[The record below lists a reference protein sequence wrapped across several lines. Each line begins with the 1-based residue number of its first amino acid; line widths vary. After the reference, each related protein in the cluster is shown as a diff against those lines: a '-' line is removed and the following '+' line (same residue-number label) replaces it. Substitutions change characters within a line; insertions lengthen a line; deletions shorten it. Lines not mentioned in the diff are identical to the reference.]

1 MDAATVGA
9 RLAASAVA
17 PLVGKLLVR
26 EGPGAGLA
34 DRPVRLSGRLSFRG
48 EKRALGEKELA
59 KLADELLARATEP
72 LPAAERLPGHEERAV
87 AHALARTLYAL
98 GDLDMD
104 DAQAVELGER
114 ELARRLRAAAGEPT
128 RDLAE
133 GAAVLHDVL
142 LEAACRQL
150 LHFFT
155 QRSTFIP
162 RTLVEQTRR
171 LAALEASLSPAAGRA
186 RALAARS
193 AEDAAFERRY
203 ADYVARKHSRLTIY
217 GLDLAHSREWRL
229 DTAFLSLE
237 ASRDDGAG
245 EQPVPVRT
253 DRILTGRSRVLLRG
267 VAGSGKTT
275 LVQWLAVTAARPA
288 DAGDAAG
295 APHPELTGR
304 VPFVLPLRAF
314 AATGGL
320 PTPDR
325 FLEAVRCPLAGAQP
339 PGWADRVL
347 ADGRGLLLVDGVD
360 EVPERERE
368 ETRRRLDDLLG
379 AYPDNLWLVTSRPS
393 AVRDEWL
400 ASQGFGE
407 LTLTP
412 MDRDDV
418 AAFVTRWHA
427 AAGAEP
433 EAARSLLAALRT
445 KQDLGRL
452 ATNPLMCGL
461 LCALHRERRG
471 FLPQGRKDL
480 YEAALSMLLERRDTE
495 RGMHRDGD
503 LRLAKEPQ
511 LTLLQKLAYW
521 MVRNDRA
528 QMDRAD
534 ALAVLEGVLPMMA
547 YIEAGPEEV
556 LRYLLERSGLL
567 REPVAGQLD
576 FVHRTFQDYLA
587 ARALV
592 EARDFPW
599 LVDNAGRT
607 ELEDVVRM
615 AVAHARPDERAR
627 ILDGLLDLT
636 TVGTTVRRA
645 LLALACLEQ
654 ATELDPAVR
663 NRVRSFAGELLPP
676 QHRPTA
682 LALAEFGGSLVLE
695 LLPGPEGLA
704 DEVAEA
710 VVVTATRIGTDAALP
725 LLVRYRDHPSLDVRR
740 QLAWSWHRF
749 DRATYAEEVL
759 AHLDE
764 DGLYFSAHSA
774 EDLRALRAL
783 GGRSRIQYVPTGDP
797 DLRVLTEHIGPDRLT
812 HLWLGD
818 SSASLTTHLWLGDF
832 SGSLDFSW
840 LSAFPR
846 LRVLVVAPGVGR
858 LLGGVPAG
866 VEVRSKP

>member
-9 RLAASAVA
+9 RLAAGAVA
-17 PLVGKLLVR
+17 PLVRKLLVR

-48 EKRALGEKELA
+48 EKRTLGEKELE
-59 KLADELLARATEP
+59 KLADELVARAVEP
-72 LPAAERLPGHEERAV
+72 LPAAERLPAHEERAT

-104 DAQAVELGER
+104 DVQAVELGER

-128 RDLAE
+128 RDLAG
-133 GAAVLHDVL
+133 GAAVLHDAL

-253 DRILTGRSRVLLRG
+253 DRILTGRTRVLLRG
-267 VAGSGKTT
+267 AAGSGKTT
-275 LVQWLAVTAARPA
+275 LVQWLAVTAVRSP
-288 DAGDAAG
+288 DAEDV
-295 APHPELTGR
+295 PHPELTGR

-360 EVPERERE
+360 EIPERERE

-379 AYPDNLWLVTSRPS
+379 AFPDNLWLVTSRPS

-407 LTLTP
+407 LSLTP

-418 AAFVTRWHA
+418 AAFVTRWHT
-427 AAGAEP
+427 AAGADP
-433 EAARSLLAALRT
+433 EMARSLLTALRT

-471 FLPQGRKDL
+471 FLPQSRRDL
-480 YEAALSMLLERRDTE
+480 YEAALSMLLERRDVE

-511 LTLLQKLAYW
+511 ITLLQKLAYW

-534 ALAVLEGVLPMMA
+534 ALAVLGDALPMMA
-547 YIEAGPEEV
+547 YLEAGPEEV

-567 REPVAGQLD
+567 REPVAGRVD

-587 ARALV
+587 AKALV

-599 LVDNAGRT
+599 LVDNADRT

-627 ILDGLLDLT
+627 IITGVLGDVLGE
-636 TVGTTVRRA
+636 GTAVRRV

-654 ATELDPAVR
+654 ATELDPTVR
-663 NRVRSFAGELLPP
+663 EQVRSLAGELLPP
-676 QHRPTA
+676 RDPRTARA
-682 LALAEFGGSLVLE
+682 LADFGGPLVLE
-695 LLPGPEGLA
+695 LLPGPEGLP

-725 LLVRYRDHPSLDVRR
+725 LLTRYRSHPSLGVRR

-749 DRATYAEEVL
+749 DRETYAEEIL

-764 DGLYFSAHSA
+764 EDLYFSARSTD
-774 EDLRALRAL
+774 DLRALRAL
-783 GGRSRIQYVPTGDP
+783 GGRSRIQYRCFSLKPARLIDNIDAGT
-797 DLRVLTEHIGPDRLT
+797 LT
-812 HLWLGD
+812 HLWIRAD
-818 SSASLTTHLWLGDF
+818 TYSP
-832 SGSLDFSW
+832 DFSW
-840 LSAFPR
+840 LEVFPR
-846 LRVLVVAPGVGR
+846 LRVLVTRLRSVEKLPPGIE
-858 LLGGVPAG
+858 L
-866 VEVRSKP
+866 RSEP